1 MPKDCANN
9 TSIMCKV
16 CNSKRPKLS
25 VIIVNYNSEK
35 FFSIVKASLRS
46 IFCIPVLKE
55 VVIVDNGSTDSSRK
69 QLISLFNTVNYSK
82 FCTSVKLIL
91 LSRSVGFSNAVNVAL
106 KVLSP
111 YSKLVMVV
119 NNDCI
124 INGNGISQL
133 IKILER
139 INIIGCIQGKILQF
153 NDRIDSAG
161 CVLSELGDWLKIGH
175 GLASQLLTFPYII
188 TYAHAACFLCRREC
202 FKAFSKHFF
211 VFGDDFELG
220 PRLYAKGYIIL
231 YYPVV
236 AGVHYGSATALFNK
250 DVAELTRDWSTIG
263 SIAILRLANSYSART
278 FYGLCVGI
286 IRTVLELLISFF
298 QVDKQKTRCIIEGVR
313 LGLILIKERGR
324 LIKSGKSIELPILR
338 VRASYIPLILADRR
352 VRRAYYLKE
361 LISYLMKHGF
371 KNLG

>member
-1 MPKDCANN
+1 M
-9 TSIMCKV
+9 
-16 CNSKRPKLS
+16 
-25 VIIVNYNSEK
+25 
-35 FFSIVKASLRS
+35 
-46 IFCIPVLKE
+46 
-55 VVIVDNGSTDSSRK
+55 
-69 QLISLFNTVNYSK
+69 
-82 FCTSVKLIL
+82 
-91 LSRSVGFSNAVNVAL
+91 
-106 KVLSP
+106 
-111 YSKLVMVV
+111 
-119 NNDCI
+119 
-124 INGNGISQL
+124 
-133 IKILER
+133 
-139 INIIGCIQGKILQF
+139 
-153 NDRIDSAG
+153 
-161 CVLSELGDWLKIGH
+161 
-175 GLASQLLTFPYII
+175 
-188 TYAHAACFLCRREC
+188 
-202 FKAFSKHFF
+202 
-211 VFGDDFELG
+211 
-220 PRLYAKGYIIL
+220 
-231 YYPVV
+231 
-236 AGVHYGSATALFNK
+236 FNK